1 MRDAIRSGDR
11 AGAMQIAAF
20 AEEKGLPAQASIGS
34 SESRLATSYQQTGS
48 EAAKRAEMGAALDA
62 GQTEEPAATTGQ
74 SRTAANMLARPDMG
88 AEGPRMPASPAE
100 PPPVAPGATPPPEN
114 PVSGSSVPPVSD
126 VRTRLSQ
133 RSSFAPQGL
142 AGRQAF
148 DANLQ
153 KSIETGGRDISEGRF
168 ANMQKEAARLGVSR
182 EQLLT
187 RLQDMGGVSL
197 PGSAV
202 AQAPDTRSLDQ
213 RLQSYQDE
221 YLGGGT
227 AAELPGKLREDAAS
241 NRTAAEGLARAR
253 VSSERARVAA
263 EREVATDAEGS
274 RRRTEGLM
282 TPGATT
288 SADPNLVSGFE
299 KPQAAPAAAP
309 APGATPSIPFRLGQ
323 AARSFSNAN
332 FPDTAVAAAEGFVR
346 RERSGYERIAAAG
359 EAKVDEGIAK
369 VRRVAGLAALRVT
382 GRNRRTA
389 DTLRRVREE
398 FAAGRAGTPAR

>member
-1 MRDAIRSGDR
+1 MPATQQRAQSIGPSWSARGGRNARLAMRDAIRSGDR
-11 AGAMQIAAF
+11 EGSMRISAF

-34 SESRLATSYQQTGS
+34 AESRMASSYRQAGLDEAT
-48 EAAKRAEMGAALDA
+48 RREMGAALDA

-88 AEGPRMPASPAE
+88 GAASPAE

-133 RSSFAPQGL
+133 RQGRIGGRPAQQVLGEMRGDTRAPTGSQSDEDEFL
-142 AGRQAF
+142 AGVDQLTSADGGDLSRKAAVEEMNRRRRESGRVSAPVDSILNRLLQRDR
-148 DANLQ
+148 DA
-153 KSIETGGRDISEGRF
+153 S
-168 ANMQKEAARLGVSR
+168 
-182 EQLLT
+182 
-187 RLQDMGGVSL
+187 SL
-197 PGSAV
+197 
-202 AQAPDTRSLDQ
+202 R
-213 RLQSYQDE
+213 
-221 YLGGGT
+221 
-227 AAELPGKLREDAAS
+227 
-241 NRTAAEGLARAR
+241 ARANTDR
-253 VSSERARVAA
+253 QVAA
-263 EREVATDAEGS
+263 DAEGS

-282 TPGATT
+282 TPGATG
-288 SADPNLVSGFE
+288 SPDPNLVFGFE

-309 APGATPSIPFRLGQ
+309 APEATPSIPFRLGQ

-332 FPDTAVAAAEGFVR
+332 FPDTAVAAAEAFAR

-398 FAAGRAGTPAR
+398 FEAGRAGTPTR